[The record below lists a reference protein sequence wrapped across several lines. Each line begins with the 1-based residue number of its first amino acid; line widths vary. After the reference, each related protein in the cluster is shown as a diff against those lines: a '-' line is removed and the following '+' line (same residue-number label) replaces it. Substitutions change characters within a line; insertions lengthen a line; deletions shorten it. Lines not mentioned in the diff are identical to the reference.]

1 MISVG
6 KLVIIGVAA
15 IITSINVIA
24 DKPYKEIT
32 LQRDIQCLDHDTAL
46 VGLKNSGYSLIV
58 SNISETDGKIDSII
72 QTWATPDGNW
82 IVVEHN
88 SEHKVTCILGVGE
101 KTKIHISTS
110 KTVWV

>member
-15 IITSINVIA
+15 IITSINVVA
-24 DKPYKEIT
+24 DKPVKEIT
-32 LQRDIQCLDHDTAL
+32 LQRDIQCLDHDSAL
-46 VGLKNSGYSLIV
+46 TSLKNSGYSLII
-58 SNISETDGKIDSII
+58 SNVSETDGKVDSII

-88 SEHKVTCILGVGE
+88 SEHRATCILGAGE
-101 KTKIHISTS
+101 KTKIHISTHKS
-110 KTVWV
+110 VWV